1 VRYLKELVSVLMSTY
16 KEPVVWVEKAV
27 NSILNQ
33 TYKNI
38 EFVVIIDDPTN
49 YEVIAFIES
58 VCQKDNRV
66 KLIKNE
72 KNIGLVASL
81 NKGLKFCDGKYIA
94 RMDADDIS
102 MLDRIEKQIIAIQR
116 YCADVVG
123 ANTQTFT
130 EQSVCK
136 EKSFILPLGHVNKF
150 YIGVIAVRIQLG

>member
-1 VRYLKELVSVLMSTY
+1 MRYLKELVSVLMSTY

-81 NKGLKFCDGKYIA
+81 NKGLKFCD
-94 RMDADDIS
+94 
-102 MLDRIEKQIIAIQR
+102 
-116 YCADVVG
+116 
-123 ANTQTFT
+123 TFAP
-130 EQSVCK
+130 V
-136 EKSFILPLGHVNKF
+136 
-150 YIGVIAVRIQLG
+150 AVFSIFK